1 MSDEQVVVVGA
12 GMAGLVS
19 ALQLAHRGMKVTVVD
34 PAEQPGGKIRQL
46 MVQGAAID
54 SGPTVFTM
62 RWVFEQIYASVGES
76 LGDQVQLE
84 QLPIIGRHAWTD
96 GSTLDL
102 FADPERSREA
112 IRTFSGPEEATRFDK
127 FCQLIRKVYDT
138 LEGPYIR
145 AAHPTPM
152 SLTKDIG
159 WQGLG
164 VLGGLGAMPTL
175 WQSLRQ
181 QFRDPRL
188 VQLFGRYAT
197 YCGSSPWAAPATL
210 MLIAQVELDGVWS
223 VRGGIHAL
231 VKNLEK
237 LALQRGVTFRYGT
250 WCQRINTSQG
260 RVCGVTLQNGEVLRA
275 DKVVFNGDA
284 QALRSGLLGQE
295 VTGAVPSKSPTR
307 SLSAMTWSVY
317 ARTSGFELDRHNIFF
332 QNNYAREFEDIFAK
346 QRLPQQPTVYVC
358 AQDRGTDTQ
367 PTDKERLL
375 CLINAPAVGDSQA
388 LTQETLQACQ
398 TQTFS
403 MLQNFGLSVHAG
415 SQDLICTSPQ
425 DFAQRFPATGGALY
439 GQATH
444 GWMAAF
450 ARPYGRSQLP
460 GLYLAGGSIHP
471 GPGMP
476 MAALS
481 GRMAV
486 EALMADRNSTKR
498 FHPAAT
504 YGGTLTQ

>member
-1 MSDEQVVVVGA
+1 MSDEHVVVVGA

-34 PAEQPGGKIRQL
+34 PADQPGGKIRQL

-62 RWVFEQIYASVGES
+62 RWVFEQIYAAVGER

-102 FADPERSREA
+102 FADPEQSREA
-112 IRTFSGPEEATRFDK
+112 IRAFSSPQEADRFDK

-145 AAHPTPM
+145 ANSPTPL

-175 WQSLRQ
+175 WQSLRH
-181 QFRDPRL
+181 QFSDPRL
-188 VQLFGRYAT
+188 IQLFGRYAT

-237 LALQRGVTFRYGT
+237 LALQRGVTFKYKN

-260 RVCGVTLQNGEVLRA
+260 RVIGVTLQSGEVLNA

-284 QALRSGLLGQE
+284 QALRDGLLGPQAQ
-295 VTGAVPSKSPTR
+295 GAVSAKSPPR
-307 SLSAMTWSVY
+307 SLSAMTWSVH
-317 ARTSGFELDRHNIFF
+317 ARTSGFALDRHNIFF
-332 QNNYAREFEDIFAK
+332 QNNYAREFEDIFGQ

-358 AQDRGTDTQ
+358 AQDRGTDTP

-388 LTQETLQACQ
+388 WTQETIQACQ

-403 MLQNFGLSVHAG
+403 MLQSFGLSVHAG
-415 SQDLICTSPQ
+415 SQDLICTTPQ

-481 GRMAV
+481 GRMAA
-486 EALMADRNSTKR
+486 EALVADRNSTKR

-504 YGGTLTQ
+504 FGGTLTQ

>member
-1 MSDEQVVVVGA
+1 MSDDNVVVVGA

-19 ALQLAHRGMKVTVVD
+19 ALQIAQRGMKVTVVD
-34 PAEQPGGKIRQL
+34 PADQPGGKIKQL

-76 LGDQVQLE
+76 LSDQVSLE
-84 QLPIIGRHAWTD
+84 QLPVIGRHAWPD

-102 FADPERSREA
+102 FADPDRSRQA
-112 IRTFSGPEEATRFDK
+112 IRAFSSTDEANRFDK
-127 FCQLIRKVYDT
+127 FCHLIRKVYDT

-145 AAHPTPM
+145 AHAPTPM

-164 VLGGLGAMPTL
+164 VLGGLGVMPTL
-175 WQSLRQ
+175 WQSLCQ
-181 QFRDPRL
+181 QFRDPKL
-188 VQLFGRYAT
+188 IQLFGRYAT

-237 LALQRGVTFRYGT
+237 LAIQRGVTFKYNT
-250 WCQRINTSQG
+250 WCQSINTQNG
-260 RVCGVTLQNGEVLRA
+260 RVSGVTLQNGEVINA
-275 DKVVFNGDA
+275 DRVVFNGDA
-284 QALRSGLLGQE
+284 QALRDGLLGPQAQR
-295 VTGAVPSKSPTR
+295 AVNTKSPTR
-307 SLSAMTWSVY
+307 SLSAMTWSVN

-332 QNNYAREFEDIFAK
+332 QDHYVREFEDIFK
-346 QRLPQQPTVYVC
+346 QQRLPQKPTIYVC
-358 AQDRGTDTQ
+358 AQDRGTEDK
-367 PTDKERLL
+367 PKDKERLL

-388 LTQETLQACQ
+388 FSQETIQACQ

-415 SQDLICTSPQ
+415 SQDLICTTPQ

-450 ARPYGRSQLP
+450 ARPYGRSQIP

-481 GRMAV
+481 GRMAA
-486 EALMADRNSTKR
+486 EALVADRNSTKR

-504 YGGTLTQ
+504 FGGTLTQ